1 MLLWGG
7 YMSLKKVGRPKKL
20 DRQNVID
27 VAFNEY
33 WLHGIHEV
41 SVTKIA
47 QLSKTSRPG
56 IYVEFGSEDKLKAEV
71 LRKYIKESVYP
82 VYESYNNYKRFPN
95 QLMNNYNA
103 IIYDGNEFV
112 TDNKNYLKIKR
123 PKKSIGCM
131 MVRSILN
138 INKLGP
144 LASKEIKELNKY
156 RKKMI
161 KTYILNAQND
171 EVFYKNF
178 DIDFFI
184 NFILEQFKLVQL
196 MRLEGSSKTYIK
208 QVLNASLDP
217 FYKKKEF
224 LN

>member
-1 MLLWGG
+1 
-7 YMSLKKVGRPKKL
+7 
-20 DRQNVID
+20 
-27 VAFNEY
+27 
-33 WLHGIHEV
+33 
-41 SVTKIA
+41 
-47 QLSKTSRPG
+47 
-56 IYVEFGSEDKLKAEV
+56 

-131 MVRSILN
+131 MIRSILN
-138 INKLGP
+138 MNKLGP

-171 EVFYKNF
+171 EVLYKNF

-184 NFILEQFKLVQL
+184 NFILEQFKFVQL

>member
-1 MLLWGG
+1 
-7 YMSLKKVGRPKKL
+7 
-20 DRQNVID
+20 
-27 VAFNEY
+27 
-33 WLHGIHEV
+33 
-41 SVTKIA
+41 
-47 QLSKTSRPG
+47 
-56 IYVEFGSEDKLKAEV
+56 
-71 LRKYIKESVYP
+71 
-82 VYESYNNYKRFPN
+82 
-95 QLMNNYNA
+95 
-103 IIYDGNEFV
+103 
-112 TDNKNYLKIKR
+112 
-123 PKKSIGCM
+123 

-171 EVFYKNF
+171 EVLYKNF

-184 NFILEQFKLVQL
+184 NFILEQFKFVQL

>member
-1 MLLWGG
+1 
-7 YMSLKKVGRPKKL
+7 
-20 DRQNVID
+20 
-27 VAFNEY
+27 
-33 WLHGIHEV
+33 
-41 SVTKIA
+41 
-47 QLSKTSRPG
+47 
-56 IYVEFGSEDKLKAEV
+56 
-71 LRKYIKESVYP
+71 
-82 VYESYNNYKRFPN
+82 
-95 QLMNNYNA
+95 MNNYNS
-103 IIYDGNEFV
+103 IIYDGNKFV

-171 EVFYKNF
+171 EVLYKNF
-178 DIDFFI
+178 DIDFFV
-184 NFILEQFKLVQL
+184 NFILEQFKFVQL